1 MSTAVADTRLLDP
14 VARVSEILFGLIMAL
29 TFTATL
35 NATTARP
42 DDVRSLLIATLACN
56 VAWGLVDAVM
66 FLIATLAERG
76 RNLATVRA
84 VQSATPEDARA
95 ILAGALPPLLAQLM
109 NLADVERLRQ
119 GILGLA
125 AYPERPKLERNDW
138 LRAAAVFLLVVLAT
152 FPIVI
157 PFLLIDEVELALR
170 SSNLVAIVM
179 LFAAGYV
186 LARHGGY
193 RPLAMGFCMVLVG
206 VGLVGAAIALGG

>member
-1 MSTAVADTRLLDP
+1 MAVPFADARLLDP

-29 TFTATL
+29 TFTGTL
-35 NATTARP
+35 NAATAGA
-42 DDVRSLLIATLACN
+42 DDVRMLLIGTLACN

-76 RNLATVRA
+76 RNLATVRQ
-84 VQSATPEDARA
+84 VQAATPEDARA
-95 ILAGALPPLLAQLM
+95 ILAGSLPPLLASLM

-119 GILGLA
+119 GIVGLA
-125 AYPERPKLERNDW
+125 SDPARPQLDRTDW
-138 LRAAAVFLLVVLAT
+138 LRAAAVFLLVVVAT
-152 FPIVI
+152 FPIVV

-170 SSNLVAIVM
+170 TSNLVAIVM